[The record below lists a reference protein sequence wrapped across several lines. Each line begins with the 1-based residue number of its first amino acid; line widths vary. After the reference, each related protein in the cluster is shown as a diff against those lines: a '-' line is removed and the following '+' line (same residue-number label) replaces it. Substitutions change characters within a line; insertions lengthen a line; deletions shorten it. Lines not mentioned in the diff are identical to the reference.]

1 MFKRFESK
9 RIRDMRLEHLRESS
23 ELRGEIEYY
32 KAAQIETA
40 HTCHFLAERMNKDA
54 EELSKLRDEI
64 KRLRQM
70 LKIGEEARKG
80 IAEKYNALHEV
91 YDQLK
96 RDYDEAQADHE
107 KLVYAVEHR
116 EAEI

>member
-1 MFKRFESK
+1 MRESK
-9 RIRDMRLEHLRESS
+9 QIRDMRLAHLRETS

-40 HTCHFLAERMNKDA
+40 HTAHFMAERMNKDYD
-54 EELSKLRDEI
+54 ELSTLRAEV
-64 KRLRQM
+64 KRLHQM

-80 IAEKYNALHEV
+80 IAEKYNALREL
-91 YDQLK
+91 YDQL
-96 RDYDEAQADHE
+96 AADHE
-107 KLVYAVEHR
+107 KLVYAVEHK